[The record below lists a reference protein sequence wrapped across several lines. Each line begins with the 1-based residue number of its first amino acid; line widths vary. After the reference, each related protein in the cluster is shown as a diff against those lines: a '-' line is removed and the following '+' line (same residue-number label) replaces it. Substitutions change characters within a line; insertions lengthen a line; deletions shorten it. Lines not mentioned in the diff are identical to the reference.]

1 MDRVTCAVHAQ
12 CARSCM
18 QAEQSRRS
26 TQSRQSRSGDVMGR
40 AEALH
45 AQPSQGNPT
54 TARGC
59 HQDECAP

>member
-18 QAEQSRRS
+18 QAEQSRR
-26 TQSRQSRSGDVMGR
+26 SRQSRSGDVMGR